1 MEPSSSMFQQF
12 ICFNQVT
19 VYSVNAT
26 IVQLATTGLNAQVPL
41 KVLSLEL
48 KCQGDDTQ
56 KWGLGGW
63 LGREDFA
70 FPREAGAL

>member
-1 MEPSSSMFQQF
+1 
-12 ICFNQVT
+12 
-19 VYSVNAT
+19 
-26 IVQLATTGLNAQVPL
+26 LNAQVPL